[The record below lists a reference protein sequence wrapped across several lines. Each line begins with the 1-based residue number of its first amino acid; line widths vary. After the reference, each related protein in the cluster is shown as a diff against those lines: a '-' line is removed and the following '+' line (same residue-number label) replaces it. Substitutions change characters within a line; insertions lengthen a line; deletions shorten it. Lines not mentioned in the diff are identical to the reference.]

1 MRPLDAAVG
10 CGSKEEGSTIV
21 SAGETA
27 LGGEEAI
34 A

>member
-1 MRPLDAAVG
+1 MRPLDTVAG
-10 CGSKEEGSTIV
+10 GGSKEEGSTMV